1 MRSARLSILALG
13 LCIGIAGGA
22 GAAGSPEEQAVR
34 ARRLGLLKAVNAHNL
49 RAVAGFVDPSFTGR
63 TKDGQRHT
71 YRQSIEGVR
80 EVFKGLPDFR
90 ERLTI
95 ERVVVTGDRADLTG
109 TSIHTF
115 TDPGKGK
122 ARVRQR
128 TLQTWRKLRGRW
140 MLVRERIL

>member
-1 MRSARLSILALG
+1 MRSARVSILAFS
-13 LCIGIAGGA
+13 LCVGIASGA

-34 ARRLGLLKAVNAHNL
+34 QRRLGLLQAVNAHNL

-63 TKDGQRHT
+63 TKEGQSLT
-71 YRQSIEGVR
+71 YRQSMEGVR

-95 ERVVVTGDRADLTG
+95 ERVAVRGDRAELTG
-109 TSIHTF
+109 TSIHTY
-115 TDPGKGK
+115 TDPGRGK